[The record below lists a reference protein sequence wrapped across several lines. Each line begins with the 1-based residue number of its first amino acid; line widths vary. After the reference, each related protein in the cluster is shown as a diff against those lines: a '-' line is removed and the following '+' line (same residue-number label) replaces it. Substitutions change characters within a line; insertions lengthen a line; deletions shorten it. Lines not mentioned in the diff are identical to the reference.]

1 MKEEVLIW
9 MYVKCIFWYVHST
22 VQSNSESE
30 EGVNY
35 QIKVGWMKWRYL
47 MGVLCDHKSQLNW
60 MEISIS
66 LQFGK
71 WRNDLAE
78 K

>member
-35 QIKVGWMKWRYL
+35 QIKVGWMNGDIWWGSYVIINL
-47 MGVLCDHKSQLNW
+47 S
-60 MEISIS
+60 
-66 LQFGK
+66 
-71 WRNDLAE
+71 
-78 K
+78 